1 MSKHMSGHVMN
12 FQAVSPSICLPSSE
26 AVFNYNMYLAND
38 RAGIAWQY
46 ILYKLTIFPVSV

>member
-1 MSKHMSGHVMN
+1 MSKHMSDHVMN

-38 RAGIAWQY
+38 RAGIAWLY
-46 ILYKLTIFPVSV
+46 ILYKLTIFSS